1 VSADTIPARFFQHG
15 RVRPDHPG
23 YFVRERTG
31 WKPTT
36 WKAYNAQARAA
47 ARALMAL
54 GLKPGGTVCILGFNC
69 PEWAIFDL
77 AAMAV
82 GGVPAGIYTTCSPEE
97 VQYILHHAEASVV
110 LLEDEVQWEKV
121 KARLDYL
128 PKLKHV
134 VMMRRAPA
142 IHSEMVLS
150 WGEFLA
156 KAEAIDPKEVDR
168 QVASLDEEQPATFIY
183 TSGTTGPPK
192 AVVLSH
198 RNLAWTARAL
208 ADAMEAVSEDTVLSY
223 LPLSHVAEQ
232 MATLHV
238 PVTVGAQVYF
248 AEAFAKVADNLKEVQ
263 PTALFGVPRVWE
275 KFHSAVEARLAQATG
290 VRARLLAWAQDV
302 GRRANA
308 ERNAGREPGGLL
320 GLQYGVANRLVYSR
334 IRPLLGLGNVRF
346 CISGAAPISTEILE
360 FFAGLDVVIRE
371 IYGQSEDAGPTS
383 LNVVGRTRFG
393 TVGPVIPGVEVVIA
407 EDGEI
412 MVRGPNVFLG
422 YHRDEEAT
430 RETLKDGWL
439 QSGDLGEIDE
449 DGFLRV
455 TGRKKD
461 IIITAG
467 GKNITPRNI
476 EEALQGLELV
486 ANAVVI
492 GDRRKFLSALLT
504 LDEGAKKR
512 FAEGRG
518 LPVED
523 VHEHPDLIATLQD
536 GVDEVNARFAR
547 VEHVRKFRVLP
558 RDFSIEGGELTPTMK
573 VKRQVVSE
581 KYAVLIEGMY
591 ADRLG

>member
-23 YFVRERTG
+23 YFVRESTG

-36 WKAYNAQARAA
+36 FKAYNAQVRTA

-54 GLKPGGTVCILGFNC
+54 GLKPGGTVCILGYNC
-69 PEWAIFDL
+69 PEWAILDL

-97 VQYILHHAEASVV
+97 VQYIVHHAEASIM

-121 KARLDYL
+121 KARRPYL

-142 IHSEMVLS
+142 IHSERVLS

-156 KAEAIDPKEVDR
+156 KADGIDPKEVDR
-168 QVASLDEEQPATFIY
+168 QVAALEEDQPATFIY

-198 RNLAWTARAL
+198 RNLAWTARTL
-208 ADAMEAVSEDTVLSY
+208 AEVMEVVSEDTVLSY
-223 LPLSHVAEQ
+223 LPLSHIAEQ

-263 PTALFGVPRVWE
+263 PTVLFGVPRVWE

-290 VRARLLAWAQDV
+290 MRARLLAWAQDV

-308 ERNAGREPGGLL
+308 EQNAGRTASGLL
-320 GLQYGVANRLVYSR
+320 GLQYALANRLVYAR
-334 IRPLLGLGNVRF
+334 IRPMLGLGKVRL
-346 CISGAAPISTEILE
+346 CISGAAPISKEILE
-360 FFAGLDVVIRE
+360 FFSGLDVVIRE
-371 IYGQSEDAGPTS
+371 IYGQSEDSGTTS
-383 LNVVGRTRFG
+383 FNVVGRTRFG
-393 TVGPVIPGVEVVIA
+393 TVGPAFPGVEVVIA

-412 MVRGPNVFLG
+412 LARGPNIFLG
-422 YHRDEEAT
+422 YRKDEEAT
-430 RETLKDGWL
+430 REALSEGWL
-439 QSGDLGEIDE
+439 QSGDLGAFDE
-449 DGFLRV
+449 EGFLRV

-476 EEALQGLELV
+476 EEALQGLDLV

-492 GDRRKFLSALLT
+492 GDRRKFLCALLT
-504 LDEGAKKR
+504 LDEGAKRR
-512 FAEGRG
+512 FAAAHG
-518 LPVED
+518 LPEEGL
-523 VHEHPDLIATLQD
+523 HEHPDLIATLQE
-536 GVDEVNARFAR
+536 GVDQVNARFAR
-547 VEHVRKFRVLP
+547 VENVRKFQVLP

-581 KYAVLIEGMY
+581 KHADLIKRMY
-591 ADRLG
+591 ERG